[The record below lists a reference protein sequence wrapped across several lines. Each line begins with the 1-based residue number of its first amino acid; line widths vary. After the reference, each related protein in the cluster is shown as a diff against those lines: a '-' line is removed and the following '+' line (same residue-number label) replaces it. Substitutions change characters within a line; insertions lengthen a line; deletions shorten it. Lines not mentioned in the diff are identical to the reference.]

1 MADPSIREAQLS
13 ARPWMAAGGFQFGLK
28 ESRIG
33 EMTTDYYRA
42 ERGRKIFGT
51 SLLFFSQGLY
61 WFGVD
66 LPGGIFTLRPLNTFD
81 ALFRAEI
88 VIGAVVVACG
98 ILVWRSASRK
108 LSLANYI
115 IVSACVAVLLPC
127 VSKQSEW
134 VYFLDHQR
142 GFLIL
147 NDLEI
152 LVIDI
157 TIPVC
162 IFVLG
167 GLWADSTYMQERF
180 RGYMRSRRFVK

>member
-1 MADPSIREAQLS
+1 
-13 ARPWMAAGGFQFGLK
+13 
-28 ESRIG
+28 
-33 EMTTDYYRA
+33 MTTDYYQA

-51 SLLFFSQGLY
+51 SLLLFSQGLY

-81 ALFRAEI
+81 ALFRVEI
-88 VIGAVVVACG
+88 VIGAIVVAYG
-98 ILVWRSASRK
+98 MLVWRSASRK

-134 VYFLDHQR
+134 VYFLFHQR
-142 GFLIL
+142 GFSIL
-147 NDLEI
+147 NDLGI
-152 LVIDI
+152 LVTDI

-162 IFVLG
+162 IFVFG
-167 GLWADSTYMQERF
+167 GLWADSTYMHERF
-180 RGYMRSRRFVK
+180 RGYMRSSRFVK

>member
-1 MADPSIREAQLS
+1 
-13 ARPWMAAGGFQFGLK
+13 
-28 ESRIG
+28 
-33 EMTTDYYRA
+33 MTTDYYRA